1 MWKKHPK
8 FVPKMW
14 GFVPKFVPKMWE
26 IAPKFVPKMWKML
39 ALLLKMSNIMFGKEQ
54 V

>member
-1 MWKKHPK
+1 MWEKH
-8 FVPKMW
+8 
-14 GFVPKFVPKMWE
+14 PKFVPKMWE

-39 ALLLKMSNIMFGKEQ
+39 SLLLKMSNIMFGKGQ